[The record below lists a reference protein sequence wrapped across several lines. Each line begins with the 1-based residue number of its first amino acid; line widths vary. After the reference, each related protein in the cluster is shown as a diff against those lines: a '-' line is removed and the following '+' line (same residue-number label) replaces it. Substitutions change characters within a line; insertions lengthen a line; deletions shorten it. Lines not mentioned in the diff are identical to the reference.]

1 MRRQGLRRWR
11 GPPAW
16 CRIAL
21 LVAVLLPALGALP
34 LAAQQVRGRLVQ
46 EGDGAPVSEA
56 LVRLLDAERNEVA
69 RTAST
74 ASGGFL
80 LTAPA
85 PGSYWVRVQRIGFR
99 AWETNSP
106 VLEAGATWTPTLTIP
121 TEPYALPELTAY
133 GGKSLCGVAAG
144 NADVMAR
151 LLESAQT
158 ALGLAEAGATSEGRK
173 FRIQTWRQ
181 TVRPD
186 GTSLDSAPTIV
197 PRQMSGWPIQSADPD
212 SLRVWG
218 FERGQWPPP
227 RDVVPGPNVGPV
239 FYGPDARVLF
249 TSWFL
254 EAHCFSIAKP
264 RFQGDSTL
272 VVRFKPGK
280 KAGRAALAGRFEFDL
295 RSVELRTLVFAFV
308 RQPYWVPEGAGGAMR
323 FVRLADGA
331 WLPAWWRMRAP
342 VPAADAGKGV
352 YLFYGYA
359 ETGGFVAEALQ
370 ADGAPDDAATA
381 ALRAARE
388 LGPPPD

>member
-1 MRRQGLRRWR
+1 MKRHRRSTWR
-11 GPPAW
+11 GPPALR
-16 CRIAL
+16 RIAT
-21 LVAVLLPALGALP
+21 LVAVLLPVLGALP
-34 LAAQQVRGRLVQ
+34 LAAQQVRGRLVLQ
-46 EGDGAPVSEA
+46 HDGSPVSEA
-56 LVRLLDAERNEVA
+56 LVLLLDAERKEVA

-80 LTAPA
+80 LVAPA

-106 VLEAGATWTPTLTIP
+106 VLEAGGTWTTTLTVP
-121 TEPYALPELTAY
+121 DEPYALPELTAY
-133 GGKSLCGVAAG
+133 GGKSLCGVALG

-158 ALGLAEAGATSEGRK
+158 ALGLAEAGAAANGRK
-173 FRIQTWRQ
+173 FRVQSWRQ
-181 TVRPD
+181 TVRLD
-186 GTSLDSAPTIV
+186 GTSLDSVPPLA

-218 FERGQWPPP
+218 FERGRWPPP

-254 EAHCFSIAKP
+254 DAHCFSIAKP
-264 RFQGDSTL
+264 RFKGDSTL
-272 VVRFKPGK
+272 VVRFKPAK
-280 KAGRAALAGRFEFDL
+280 QAGRAALAGRFEFDL
-295 RSVELRTLVFAFV
+295 QSVELRTLVFEFV
-308 RQPYWVPEGAGGAMR
+308 RQPYWVPDGAGGAMR

-331 WLPAWWRMRAP
+331 WVPAWWRMRAP
-342 VPAADAGKGV
+342 VPAANARLGIYEFHG
-352 YLFYGYA
+352 FA

-370 ADGAPDDAATA
+370 PDGSRDDTATSV
-381 ALRAARE
+381 LRGARD

>member
-1 MRRQGLRRWR
+1 VTQHGRRSWR
-11 GPPAW
+11 GPPA
-16 CRIAL
+16 RYLIAL
-21 LVAVLLPALGALP
+21 LVAVVLPALGALP
-34 LAAQQVRGRLVQ
+34 LAAQQVRGRLVLQ
-46 EGDGAPVSEA
+46 SDGSPVSEA
-56 LVRLLDAERNEVA
+56 LVLLLDQERKEVA

-80 LTAPA
+80 LTAPL
-85 PGSYWVRVQRIGFR
+85 PGSYWVRVQRIGFH
-99 AWETNSP
+99 AWETNAP
-106 VLEAGATWTPTLTIP
+106 VLEAGATWTPTLP
-121 TEPYALPELTAY
+121 VPDEPYSLPELTAY

-144 NADVMAR
+144 SADVMAR

-158 ALGLAEAGATSEGRK
+158 ALGLAEAGATGQGRK

-197 PRQMSGWPIQSADPD
+197 PRQMSGWPIRSADPD
-212 SLRVWG
+212 SLRNWG
-218 FERGQWPPP
+218 FERGSWPAP
-227 RDVVPGPNVGPV
+227 RDVVPGPDVGPV

-249 TSWFL
+249 TQWFL
-254 EAHCFSIAKP
+254 DAHCFSIAKP
-264 RFQGDSTL
+264 RFKGDSTL
-272 VVRFKPGK
+272 VVRFKPAK
-280 KAGRAALAGRFEFDL
+280 QAGRAALAGRFEYDL

-308 RQPYWVPEGAGGAMR
+308 RQPYWVPEGVGGAMR

-342 VPAADAGKGV
+342 VPAADARMGI

-370 ADGAPDDAATA
+370 PDGTPDDAATA